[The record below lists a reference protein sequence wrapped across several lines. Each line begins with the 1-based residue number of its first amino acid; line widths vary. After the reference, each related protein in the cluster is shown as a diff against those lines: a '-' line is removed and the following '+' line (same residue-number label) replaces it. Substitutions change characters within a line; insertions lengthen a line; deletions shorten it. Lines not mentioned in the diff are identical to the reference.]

1 MSNFFTTAE
10 DRYNLWVKEHYRFLM
25 RSAWALS
32 GSKAL
37 AEDIV
42 QDVYFLA
49 WKHRNQLRDKALAR
63 AWLFRIMRR
72 CLIQHAEPKTAQL
85 DDDQEEQVDQPVSS
99 DQGERIDFVRALG
112 RLAPIHREVLVL
124 HYFDDMG
131 TAMIAE
137 ALDIAPGTV
146 MSRLSRARDA
156 LKHAMSP
163 ADSPKVGN
171 TGATSVAQ
179 LVINNDAR

>member
-1 MSNFFTTAE
+1 MATLTGKIA
-10 DRYNLWVKEHYRFLM
+10 WVTG
-25 RSAWALS
+25 AGS
-32 GSKAL
+32 GIGQAAAVAL
-37 AEDIV
+37 AKDGATV
-42 QDVYFLA
+42 VLTG
-49 WKHRNQLRDKALAR
+49 RRR
-63 AWLFRIMRR
+63 APL
-72 CLIQHAEPKTAQL
+72 EETA
-85 DDDQEEQVDQPVSS
+85 
-99 DQGERIDFVRALG
+99 
-112 RLAPIHREVLVL
+112 
-124 HYFDDMG
+124 
-131 TAMIAE
+131 AMIAE